1 MGIYGGR
8 VRLVFCTVVAS
19 LCLAAP
25 ALATA
30 EGGVSPDSSITG
42 GAVYG
47 QPTIDAREEVRERRA
62 ARHRRKAKRER
73 AAAPALESF
82 TVSRTKFFLYG
93 DPATVSFKIR
103 DRSKTVK
110 VALDVIVPSRR
121 AALKRIDLGERATGA
136 SHSIDLTGLEEGGLP
151 SGSFTLRLRARDPG
165 GHSLRHTA
173 KASRVAD
180 IELYGHRFP
189 LVGSTYTY
197 GGEGSRFGADRG
209 DHTHEGQ
216 DLSAPEGMPIIAPR
230 GGLIKHVEY
239 QAGGAGYYVILDGT
253 GEDRDYAFMHL
264 QEGSILVK
272 EGDRVRTG
280 DRLANVGNTG
290 SSSGAHLHFE
300 VWEGGGWYT
309 GGKPVDPL
317 PYLKRWDSWS

>member
-1 MGIYGGR
+1 
-8 VRLVFCTVVAS
+8 VFCTVVAS

-30 EGGVSPDSSITG
+30 EGGVSPDPSITG

-47 QPTIDAREEVRERRA
+47 QPDIDTREEARQRRA
-62 ARHRRKAKRER
+62 ARNKRKARRER
-73 AAAPALESF
+73 AAAPALETF
-82 TVSRTKFFLYG
+82 AVSRTKFFLYG
-93 DPATVSFKIR
+93 DPATVTFKIR

-110 VALDVIVPSRR
+110 VSLDVIVASKRG
-121 AALKRIDLGERATGA
+121 ALKRINLGERATGVA
-136 SHSIDLTGLEEGGLP
+136 HTITLTGLEEGGLP
-151 SGSFTLRLRARDPG
+151 SGSFKLRLRARDPG
-165 GHSLRHTA
+165 GHSLRPTA

-180 IELYGHRFP
+180 IELYGHVFP
-189 LVGSTYTY
+189 IVGSSYTY

-209 DHTHEGQ
+209 DHTHQGQ
-216 DLSAPEGMPIIAPR
+216 DLAAPEGTPLVAVR
-230 GGLIKHVEY
+230 GGLVKHVEF
-239 QAGGAGYYVILDGT
+239 QEGGAGYYVILDGT
-253 GEDRDYAFMHL
+253 GEDRDYAYMHL

-280 DRLANVGNTG
+280 DRIGNVGNTG
-290 SSSGAHLHFE
+290 SSEGAHLHFE

-317 PYLKRWDSWS
+317 AYLKRWDSWS